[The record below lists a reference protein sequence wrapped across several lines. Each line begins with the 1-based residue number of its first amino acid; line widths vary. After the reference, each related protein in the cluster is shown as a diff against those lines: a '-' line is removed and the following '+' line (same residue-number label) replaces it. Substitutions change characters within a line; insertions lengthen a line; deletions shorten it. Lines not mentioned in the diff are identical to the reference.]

1 MPGILYVC
9 VFVCVSIISFYF
21 KFFVN
26 VFFSVT
32 SFLIVRLSRYYRDVQ
47 KFCTRNINLSKY
59 EVILIQQ
66 SNPIIVRFSPN
77 SLSLWTLFI
86 TNAL

>member
-26 VFFSVT
+26 MFFSVT

-47 KFCTRNINLSKY
+47 KFCTRNIYLSKY
-59 EVILIQQ
+59 EVILIQ
-66 SNPIIVRFSPN
+66 PIILRFSPN